1 MKALKSLPV
10 WGLGV
15 SVQIAQGLDT
25 LDPVS
30 QHRSP
35 LPLAEHP
42 GHDLHVQTNPCGPV
56 SVHQTKLLSS

>member
-15 SVQIAQGLDT
+15 SVQMAQGLNT

-30 QHRSP
+30 QHWSP

-42 GHDLHVQTNPCGPV
+42 GHDLQVQTNPTGQL
-56 SVHQTKLLSS
+56 SVHQTKPLSS